1 MRNACNTFI
10 GLSYPFKG
18 RLSWAAQTR
27 YEIEHIFALLLGR
40 PEEQV
45 FLFWHTRWRCSFL
58 NLQVENLIFNI
69 TFSYFFLRLNVNY
82 LTKLLNVLNLSWTLM
97 SKFIPHT
104 FVEKFFSDPWQWRTQ
119 WVKFFS
125 QVAILCLFYPIIL
138 KLAIVLQILSYR

>member
-1 MRNACNTFI
+1 MHSNTFI

-40 PEEQV
+40 TGV
-45 FLFWHTRWRCSFL
+45 SFL
-58 NLQVENLIFNI
+58 THQMALLIFKFASWKSDYQYHTLI
-69 TFSYFFLRLNVNY
+69 HFLRLNFNY

-104 FVEKFFSDPWQWRTQ
+104 FVEKFFFWPLTMTHTMGSIFFWSFNSLSLFCNNSRTCIQ
-119 WVKFFS
+119 
-125 QVAILCLFYPIIL
+125 
-138 KLAIVLQILSYR
+138 

>member
-1 MRNACNTFI
+1 MKKLKMRKSRNACNTFI

-40 PEEQV
+40 TGV
-45 FLFWHTRWRCSFL
+45 SFL
-58 NLQVENLIFNI
+58 THQMALLIFKFASWKSDYQYQI
-69 TFSYFFLRLNVNY
+69 FLRLNFSY

-104 FVEKFFSDPWQWRTQ
+104 FVEKCFFLTLDNDAHNEFD
-119 WVKFFS
+119 FF
-125 QVAILCLFYPIIL
+125 L
-138 KLAIVLQILSYR
+138 KLQFFVSFMQ

>member
-104 FVEKFFSDPWQWRTQ
+104 FVEKFFFWPLTMTHTMSSI
-119 WVKFFS
+119 FFWS
-125 QVAILCLFYPIIL
+125 CIFYAIIL
-138 KLAIVLQILSYR
+138 KLAIVLQILN